1 MQANKY
7 LELVASRGEGKMD
20 RKAEGILE
28 RKKEMRGPGNF
39 EVIKVTDTIRT
50 IQCGVDAHFSYIT
63 WVITDEGIVVID
75 TGLDGAAAHAN
86 EDIAR
91 ETGLPVKYIIYTHGH
106 VDHAYGSSAFM
117 EHKPKIIAHENMA
130 ERVKRYE
137 LVGGYIQK
145 ISAVQFNPAHLTMP
159 PPPPPKD
166 GEASFAGRVYVP
178 PTETY
183 RDEYTFTLG
192 GKTFEL
198 FHAKGESDDCTIVWV
213 PEEKAVFCGDL
224 LEASFPNLGN
234 PYKVQRYAEEWAV
247 ALERA
252 LAYDPDYAFGGDL
265 IITSKPKIKEV
276 FEENIELL
284 RYLQDSVVA
293 KLNEGKNLEQITEE
307 VQLPAHLENSP
318 NLSQTYSR
326 REFAIYNIVKRY
338 GGYFTFNP
346 SSVLPRPKR
355 EIGAVVRNLA
365 GSDDAIIDEADRL
378 MNDGQLQLAL
388 ETLDFILE
396 SDYENVP
403 ARRKRMEVLRKLAD
417 IDICFMSRNAYIY
430 YMVEDEEFL
439 NSHQ

>member
-1 MQANKY
+1 MQENKY
-7 LELVASRGEGKMD
+7 EDLVKNKGEGKLN
-20 RKAEGILE
+20 RQAEGILE
-28 RKKEMRGPGNF
+28 RKKGMVGPSNL
-39 EVIKVTDTIRT
+39 EVVKVTDNIRT
-50 IQCGVDAHFSYIT
+50 IQCGVDAHLSYMS
-63 WVITDEGIVVID
+63 WVITDEGVVVID
-75 TGLDGAAAHAN
+75 TGLGGASTYAN

-106 VDHAYGSSAFM
+106 VDHANGSSAFLD
-117 EHKPKIIAHENMA
+117 HKPMIIAHENIL
-130 ERVKRYE
+130 ERAKRYE
-137 LVGGYIQK
+137 LVGDYIRK
-145 ISAVQFNPAHLTMP
+145 ISPIQFNPTRRNMP
-159 PPPPPKD
+159 PPPQD
-166 GEASFAGRVYVP
+166 AEMSFAMPVYVP

-265 IITSKPKIKEV
+265 IIINKSKIKEV

-284 RYLQDSVVA
+284 RYLQNSVVT

-307 VQLPAHLENSP
+307 VQLPSHLENSP

-338 GGYFTFNP
+338 CGYFDFNP
-346 SSVLPRPKR
+346 ASLLPRPKR
-355 EIGAVVRNLA
+355 EIGMVVRNLA
-365 GSDDAIIDEADRL
+365 GSDEAIINEADRL

-388 ETLDFILE
+388 ETLDFILRP
-396 SDYENVP
+396 DYENVP
-403 ARRKRMEVLRKLAD
+403 ARRKRMEVLRKLAE
-417 IDICFMSRNAYIY
+417 IDICLMSRNAYIY